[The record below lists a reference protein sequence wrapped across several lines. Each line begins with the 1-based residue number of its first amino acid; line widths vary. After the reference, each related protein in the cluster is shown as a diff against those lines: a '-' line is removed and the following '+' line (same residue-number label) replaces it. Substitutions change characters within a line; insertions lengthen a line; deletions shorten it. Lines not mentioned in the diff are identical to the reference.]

1 MTPVKLLEL
10 GREERFKLLYPAMMI
25 LVRDPEYFIND
36 NAWKFMKHW
45 EDGDAEL
52 LYEVLKEIYEIKK
65 KNNSRIN
72 KLEGE

>member
-25 LVRDPEYFIND
+25 LVRDPAYFLD
-36 NAWKFMKHW
+36 NKAWKFMKHW